1 MVSIRNHWQTW
12 LGRPADSAN
21 GQSRIND
28 KPTMLDFRQSLL
40 NSTLNQ
46 VLKRLPYPLA
56 VMLACMRWY
65 VAYGVRTTHTPRLD
79 SLALI

>member
-1 MVSIRNHWQTW
+1 
-12 LGRPADSAN
+12 
-21 GQSRIND
+21 
-28 KPTMLDFRQSLL
+28 MLDFRQSLL

-46 VLKRLPYPLA
+46 VLKRLHYPLA